1 MALWFHK
8 NKRKEYK
15 NPIGYF
21 VYEDVPLRVFPY
33 GNETIKNGNY
43 TTVIASKE
51 KSITDMLYKKQP
63 AQSIKDIRDL
73 LFENLRINESIFDTL
88 DFALLD
94 NLCNL
99 YRNNNHKMLKKMLR
113 KDGFVN
119 D

>member
-1 MALWFHK
+1 
-8 NKRKEYK
+8 
-15 NPIGYF
+15 
-21 VYEDVPLRVFPY
+21 
-33 GNETIKNGNY
+33 
-43 TTVIASKE
+43 
-51 KSITDMLYKKQP
+51 MLYKKQP